1 MTPVSRKPRTWT
13 QVWVL
18 CALVLAMLAPGV
30 SRTLAWAQVGSAIEI
45 CTADGGA
52 RWVVLPSAATQQ
64 DEAPSSLPLPS
75 LDHCPFC
82 LQTADRG
89 AAPPP
94 QQPYLFLVQ
103 GGNQERPVW
112 QAFFFASPDFLSAV
126 PRGPPGKA

>member
-1 MTPVSRKPRTWT
+1 MTPVFRKPRTWT

-18 CALVLAMLAPGV
+18 CVLVLAMLAPGV
-30 SRTLAWAQVGSAIEI
+30 SRTLAWAQVGSTIEI

-112 QAFFFASPDFLSAV
+112 QAFFFASPSRFALRA
-126 PRGPPGKA
+126 RAPPLQA